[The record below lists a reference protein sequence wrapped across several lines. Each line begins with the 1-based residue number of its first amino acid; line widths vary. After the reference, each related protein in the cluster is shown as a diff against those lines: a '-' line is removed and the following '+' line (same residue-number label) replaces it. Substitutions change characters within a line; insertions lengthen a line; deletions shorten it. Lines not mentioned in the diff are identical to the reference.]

1 LYRVNAEAPAG
12 VPRRRRLAFAAT
24 AVLLTIALPSMALL
38 AADIYL
44 HGRFQTSAGYNVWGY
59 RGPAVG
65 RKKPGEIRIA
75 VLGGSS
81 AYGYGVNWSEAMP
94 VQLERALAARSSRR
108 FTVVNLGYNNEGAYS
123 LKFTLQ
129 DYAYLEYD
137 VAILYENYND
147 LMNPPE
153 FPNLSVYRRDSPV
166 FRLTGYLPIFPIVFK
181 EKAAIMLHGGDAGA
195 LYRQSGKTTFSP
207 SVANRAAAGVLN
219 TTAEIGQ
226 SLERQLDRVTA
237 EPPRR
242 VVGGA
247 TSGCTYPWGV
257 YCRSMLDAAEYAVAA
272 GKRVLVVGQ
281 PYEAGAS
288 LRPHHMEQQRELE
301 AAVTRRFGGDERVR
315 YVNLGT
321 TVEVLDP
328 AMSFDR
334 MHLTPQGN
342 VVIANALV
350 QPVLDLTSTL
360 KVSIQ
365 PVHVVDEAI
374 DPVALDDVL
383 PAARTHRAPPVR
395 VVEQRDDRLGQRLR
409 VAERREPPDV
419 GSGQH
424 VADAADVGAD
434 ARHSGSEALDERD
447 RRAFVSRRQQEH
459 VGRAV
464 DGGEIAAPA
473 EKPRPSVNAERARR
487 ALQLAAQHAVAGD
500 EEQRAR
506 IARGDAG
513 GRIQEQPMLLDRRQ
527 PADRG
532 DDARLLG
539 DGERRSRHAA
549 ILVGQRR
556 ERREIEPERD
566 HAILRGRSDAMLVEE
581 LSLDLRRDGDDG
593 VGGLRE
599 LALGRREELRR
610 AGREIPVEHVAVVRV
625 HDARWRVPSD
635 RAVVSRRGQTAERAR
650 LGHVRV
656 DDRRAE
662 AAERAI
668 QRCERDDVV
677 RRGDRTAERLDML
690 RADAPIRE
698 QILHVALA
706 GAERAVDQK
715 RVDAPRRQTLG
726 QGHRLN
732 GRPADVQAGDDS
744 RHAHRSDNTTRLSGG
759 RQA

>member
-1 LYRVNAEAPAG
+1 VTATAPAG
-12 VPRRRRLAFAAT
+12 VPRRRRIAFAAT
-24 AVLLTIALPSMALL
+24 AVLLAIAVPIIALL
-38 AADIYL
+38 AVDVYL

-59 RGPAVG
+59 RGPTVG
-65 RKKPGEIRIA
+65 RKRPGEIRIA

-81 AYGYGVNWSEAMP
+81 AYGYGVNWDEAMP
-94 VQLERALAARSSRR
+94 VRLERALAARSSRR

-123 LKFTLQ
+123 LKFTLR
-129 DYAYLEYD
+129 DYAYLKYD

-219 TTAEIGQ
+219 KTAEIGQ
-226 SLERQLDRVTA
+226 SLERQLDHMTA

-242 VVGGA
+242 ALGGE
-247 TSGCTYPWGV
+247 TSGCKYPWGV

-281 PYEAGAS
+281 PYEAGAQ

-301 AAVTRRFGGDERVR
+301 AAVARRFPSDERVR

-360 KVSIQ
+360 KVSVQ

-374 DPVALDDVL
+374 DPVPMDDAL
-383 PAARTHRAPPVR
+383 PAASAHRAPLVR
-395 VVEQRDDRLGQRLR
+395 AVEQRDDRVGQRLR
-409 VAERREPPDV
+409 VAERREPPYV
-419 GSGQH
+419 GTGQH
-424 VADAADVGAD
+424 VADAADVGTD
-434 ARHSGSEALDERD
+434 ARNSGREALDERD
-447 RRAFVSRRQQEH
+447 RRPFVSRCQQEH

-473 EKPRPSVNAERARR
+473 EKPRPIVNAELARR
-487 ALQLAAQHAVAGD
+487 ALHLAAQLAVASD
-500 EEQRAR
+500 EEQHTR
-506 IARGDAG
+506 IACGDAC
-513 GRIQEQPMLLDRRQ
+513 GRIEEQPMLLDRGQ
-527 PADRG
+527 PADG
-532 DDARLLG
+532 AHDPRLVR

-549 ILVGQRR
+549 IRVGQRR
-556 ERREIEPERD
+556 ERREIEPERN
-566 HAILRGRSDAMLVEE
+566 HPVLRGRADAMLVEQ

-593 VGGLRE
+593 IGGLRE
-599 LALGRREELRR
+599 PALGRSEEPRR
-610 AGREIPVEHVAVVRV
+610 AGREISVEHVAVVRV
-625 HDARWRVPSD
+625 YDARRSAPPHGS
-635 RAVVSRRGQTAERAR
+635 VVGHRGETSERACLR
-650 LGHVRV
+650 HVRV
-656 DDRRAE
+656 DDRRPE

-668 QRCERDDVV
+668 QRRERDHVV
-677 RRGDRTAERLDML
+677 RRGDRAAERLEML
-690 RADAPIRE
+690 RADASIRE

-706 GAERAVDQK
+706 GAEGAVDQE
-715 RVDAPRRQTLG
+715 RVDAPRRQPLR
-726 QGHRLN
+726 QRHRLN
-732 GRPADVQAGDDS
+732 GRPADVQTGDDS

-759 RQA
+759 WQA